1 MLKSQCIFI
10 VECMM
15 QNSFIADFFLVTG
28 PMWLVLVADADGFVP
43 LMFKHKDEL
52 TIRSAK
58 RKSPVR
64 PPSGADELP
73 NESPQSPN
81 AEKWQVISSL
91 LNERDTDDSGKFY
104 CWHIRNCDLL
114 LDVSLSLKYDSCTI
128 VSGKQGELFRRNTWV
143 PASLFCWK

>member
-1 MLKSQCIFI
+1 
-10 VECMM
+10 MM

-73 NESPQSPN
+73 NESPQFSN
-81 AEKWQVISSL
+81 AEK
-91 LNERDTDDSGKFY
+91 
-104 CWHIRNCDLL
+104 
-114 LDVSLSLKYDSCTI
+114 
-128 VSGKQGELFRRNTWV
+128 
-143 PASLFCWK
+143 